1 MIILDYNQ
9 IALSNIIA
17 QKLGAQEDLIRHMI
31 LNSIRM
37 YNQKFK
43 KDYGK
48 VVIAADGMNSWR
60 KSYFPQYKAVRKKKR
75 DASDTD
81 WNEIFRILS
90 TVREELVEYTHYPV
104 IKVDECEADDV
115 IGTLVET
122 TQEFG
127 AYEPVMI
134 VSSDKDFVQ
143 LHRYGNVKQYS
154 PMQKKFVQEK
164 NPKTYFFE
172 HILGGDAGDG
182 VPNVLSPDNC
192 FVDGVRQKP
201 LTANKIEEYIRN
213 YEDLRSVMDEN
224 TYRNFQRNK
233 KLIDLTETPS
243 DLKQR
248 IINTY
253 AEHNAPHKSKFLN
266 YLIKKRCKLLIECI
280 EEFY

>member
-17 QKLGAQEDLIRHMI
+17 QKLAPEEDLIRHMI

-43 KDYGK
+43 KDYGDI
-48 VVIAADGMNSWR
+48 VIASDGAMSWR
-60 KSYFPQYKAVRKKKR
+60 RTYFPNYKASRRKNR
-75 DASDTD
+75 EESAVD
-81 WNEIFRILS
+81 WNEIFRILK
-90 TVREELVEYTHYPV
+90 TVREELMEYSQYRV
-104 IKVDECEADDV
+104 INIDGCEADDV
-115 IGTLVET
+115 IGTLVEN

-127 AYEPVMI
+127 KHESVMI

-154 PMQKKFVQEK
+154 PMQKKFVVEK
-164 NPKTYFFE
+164 NPRSYFFE
-172 HILGGDAGDG
+172 HVLRGDTGDG
-182 VPNVLSPDNC
+182 VPNILSGDNV
-192 FVDGVRQKP
+192 FVDGIRQKP
-201 LTANKIEEYIRN
+201 LSASKLEEYIRHA
-213 YEDLRSVMDEN
+213 EDLRSVMNDEV
-224 TYRNFQRNK
+224 YRNYQRNK
-233 KLIDLTETPS
+233 KLIDLTETPQ
-243 DLKQR
+243 DLKEK

-253 AEHNAPHKSKFLN
+253 EGHKPPHKSKFLN

>member
-17 QKLGAQEDLIRHMI
+17 QKLAPEEDLIRHMI

-43 KDYGK
+43 KDYGQ
-48 VVIAADGMNSWR
+48 VVIASDGAMSWR
-60 KSYFPQYKAVRKKKR
+60 REYFPNYKASRRKNR
-75 DASDTD
+75 EESTID
-81 WNEIFRILS
+81 WNEIFRILK
-90 TVREELVEYTHYPV
+90 TVREELVEYSQYCV
-104 IKVDECEADDV
+104 INLGGCEADDV
-115 IGTLVET
+115 IGTLVEN

-127 AYEPVMI
+127 KHEDVMI

-143 LHRYGNVKQYS
+143 LHRYGNVKQFS

-164 NPKTYFFE
+164 NARAYFFE
-172 HILGGDAGDG
+172 HIIRGDTGDG
-182 VPNVLSPDNC
+182 VPNVLSGDNV
-192 FVDGVRQKP
+192 FVDGIRQTPVSAKR
-201 LTANKIEEYIRN
+201 IEEYIQHA
-213 YEDLRSVMDEN
+213 EDLRSVMTEDV
-224 TYRNFQRNK
+224 YRNYQRNK
-233 KLIDLTETPS
+233 KLIDLTETPKE
-243 DLKQR
+243 LKDQ

-253 AEHNAPHKSKFLN
+253 EGYKPPHKSKFLN